1 MATLFGG
8 EGSGLV
14 LRSWVEQKVNLDP
27 LGTLPENP
35 FCIRLPRS
43 SSNMNVNR
51 RLIVFLRLTNRDLP
65 KLAPPIEIG

>member
-27 LGTLPENP
+27 TLSTRPENP

-43 SSNMNVNR
+43 SSNECEPSFNC
-51 RLIVFLRLTNRDLP
+51 FLRLTSRDLP
-65 KLAPPIEIG
+65 LLAPPVEVG